1 MLGYAT
7 PPTADF
13 YGDLSMNMLKTSR
26 WILLSAA
33 WFTNAALA
41 QVEPSS
47 QVFDA
52 TGQPLATLESTM
64 IQRGYKA
71 NRSAAGKQ
79 YWWNASEGR
88 CISTRAD
95 NSKVVHSEAVQAQEC
110 TTAANERKD
119 WRSIFG
125 IR

>member
-1 MLGYAT
+1 MKIFTTG
-7 PPTADF
+7 
-13 YGDLSMNMLKTSR
+13 R
-26 WILLSAA
+26 WIIMSTVLVA
-33 WFTNAALA
+33 NPVLA
-41 QVEPSS
+41 QVEPSA

-52 TGQPLATLESTM
+52 TGQPLATLENTM
-64 IQRGYKA
+64 IQRGFKA
-71 NRSAAGKQ
+71 NRSASGKQ

-88 CISTRAD
+88 CVATRAD
-95 NSKVVHSEAVQAQEC
+95 NVKVVHSEVVQAQEC

>member
-1 MLGYAT
+1 
-7 PPTADF
+7 
-13 YGDLSMNMLKTSR
+13 MNMHKTARS
-26 WILLSAA
+26 ILLSAA
-33 WFTNAALA
+33 WIANAALA
-41 QVEPSS
+41 QVEPSA

-52 TGQPLATLESTM
+52 TGQPVATLESTM

-71 NRSAAGKQ
+71 NRSAGGKQ
-79 YWWNASEGR
+79 YWWNANEGR
-88 CISTRAD
+88 CIATRAD
-95 NSKVVHSEAVQAQEC
+95 NSKVVHTEAVQAQEC